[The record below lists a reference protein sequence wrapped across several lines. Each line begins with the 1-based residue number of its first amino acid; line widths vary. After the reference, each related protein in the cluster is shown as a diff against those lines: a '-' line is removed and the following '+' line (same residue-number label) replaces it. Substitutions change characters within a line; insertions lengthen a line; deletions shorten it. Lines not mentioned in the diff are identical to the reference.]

1 MKEIFHIQAF
11 QKNCKRKNSL
21 SNLKEDAQ
29 RVFYIRRETGLS
41 CLFLML
47 APQWLFKLHLI
58 IIILTFRMASTCC
71 KQTRYEITRNFVSI
85 FLQRF
90 VLRTIDCLCHVFGSF
105 LGEMAFLLQPCG
117 LALLILLTVTFK
129 KIVSHCYNPKI
140 YFSLN
145 LA

>member
-1 MKEIFHIQAF
+1 MKEIFRIKAF
-11 QKNCKRKNSL
+11 ERTEKEKNSL

-29 RVFYIRRETGLS
+29 RVFYIRRENVLP
-41 CLFLML
+41 CQFLKL

-58 IIILTFRMASTCC
+58 IIVLTFRMASTCC
-71 KQTRYEITRNFVSI
+71 KKTRYEITRNFVSI

-90 VLRTIDCLCHVFGSF
+90 VLRTIDCLCHIFGSF

-129 KIVSHCYNPKI
+129 KIVSHCYDPKI

>member
-1 MKEIFHIQAF
+1 MKEIFRIKAF
-11 QKNCKRKNSL
+11 ERTEKEKNSL

-29 RVFYIRRETGLS
+29 RVFFYIRRETGLS
-41 CLFLML
+41 CLFLKL

-90 VLRTIDCLCHVFGSF
+90 VLRMIDCLCHVFGSF

-117 LALLILLTVTFK
+117 LALLILLTMTFK
-129 KIVSHCYNPKI
+129 KIVSHCYDPKFI
-140 YFSLN
+140 SL
-145 LA
+145 

>member
-1 MKEIFHIQAF
+1 M
-11 QKNCKRKNSL
+11 
-21 SNLKEDAQ
+21 
-29 RVFYIRRETGLS
+29 
-41 CLFLML
+41 
-47 APQWLFKLHLI
+47 
-58 IIILTFRMASTCC
+58 FRMASTCC
-71 KQTRYEITRNFVSI
+71 KKNEIRVKQGHVSI

-105 LGEMAFLLQPCG
+105 LGEMTFLLQPCG

>member
-21 SNLKEDAQ
+21 SSLKEDAQ
-29 RVFYIRRETGLS
+29 RVFLYQKRECALLS
-41 CLFLML
+41 FLKL

-58 IIILTFRMASTCC
+58 IIVLMFRMASTCC
-71 KQTRYEITRNFVSI
+71 KQTRYEKTRNFVSI

-90 VLRTIDCLCHVFGSF
+90 VFRTIDCLCHVFGSF